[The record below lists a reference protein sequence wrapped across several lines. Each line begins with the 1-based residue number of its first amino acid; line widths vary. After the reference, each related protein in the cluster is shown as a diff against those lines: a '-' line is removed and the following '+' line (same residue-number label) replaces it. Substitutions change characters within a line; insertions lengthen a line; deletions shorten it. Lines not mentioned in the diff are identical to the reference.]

1 MLPHCSGAVSDRK
14 ALYELRAE
22 RKKAS
27 RKVSRVAVWALLSVL
42 PFAVIGCNSASDD
55 RGTIASAVPT
65 SGSQL
70 PDSVENI
77 PGQYPDSNAVAVG
90 GAAAPIGGCVSLR
103 GPRAR
108 ALLSPVD
115 CQDPR
120 ANYRVIQRVAKPHEC
135 VGDADR
141 QYYQND
147 KDGEWT
153 ACLDLAWNSRN
164 CISFESKDLVSQ
176 VDCADSKA
184 LNRERPTQLL
194 LNSATAAGC
203 TYGGFAHPIRRFTVC
218 TETQN

>member
-1 MLPHCSGAVSDRK
+1 M
-14 ALYELRAE
+14 
-22 RKKAS
+22 
-27 RKVSRVAVWALLSVL
+27 SRVAIWALLSVL
-42 PFAVIGCNSASDD
+42 PIVIIGCDSVGNDRDVSASA
-55 RGTIASAVPT
+55 TPT

-70 PDSVENI
+70 SVSVENI
-77 PGQYPDSNAVAVG
+77 PGQYPDSNAIAVG
-90 GAAAPIGGCVSLR
+90 GNAAPIGGCVSLS

-108 ALLSPVD
+108 AVLSRVD
-115 CQDPR
+115 CQDSR
-120 ANYRVIQRVAKPHEC
+120 ANYRVIQRVTKPQEC

-153 ACLDLAWNSRN
+153 ACLDLAWNLRN
-164 CISFESKDLVSQ
+164 CISFVSKDLVSQ

-194 LNSATAAGC
+194 LNSATADGC
-203 TYGGFAHPIRRFTVC
+203 TYGGFAHPVRRFTVC